1 MPSFYQD
8 RLGTNIGK
16 ALSKKER
23 GAFSLLLQDGV
34 DTPLHRFSATAKVPS
49 TLFYIDRSAALR
61 VMYQH
66 PRVKTGSRTMIMQK
80 LTRWQK
86 SAEQAIHESH
96 SSSSSLGG
104 GAAASSSGGGGGGD
118 GDGGGEG
125 FGKSMHEYVPT
136 GLLPLPV
143 FSHAGQLVE
152 EEDAGAPPRGG
163 GVDSPGGAAAAA
175 AAAAAADVDRLG
187 TDSDADSLARVRSDV
202 RRLEGKVDQLLDL
215 MRRA

>member
-16 ALSKKER
+16 ALSKKR
-23 GAFSLLLQDGV
+23 CGAFSLLLQDGV

-152 EEDAGAPPRGG
+152 EEDDGAPPRGG
-163 GVDSPGGAAAAA
+163 GVDSPGGAAA

-202 RRLEGKVDQLLDL
+202 RRLESKVDQLLDL